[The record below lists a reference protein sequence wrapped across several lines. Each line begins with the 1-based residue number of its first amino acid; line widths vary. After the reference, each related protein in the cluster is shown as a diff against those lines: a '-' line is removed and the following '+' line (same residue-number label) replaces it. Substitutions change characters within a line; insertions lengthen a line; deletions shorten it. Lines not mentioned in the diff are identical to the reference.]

1 MFIKSQNERNAA
13 AVGRINTGAHY
24 VGNLLSFPRGW
35 VSLSAAL
42 CLGEAGGGFALNDAV
57 LPGGGGI
64 MTPFLA
70 LPERGDMGS
79 AEIWLAQTW
88 LYLNTM
94 QHTP

>member
-1 MFIKSQNERNAA
+1 
-13 AVGRINTGAHY
+13 
-24 VGNLLSFPRGW
+24 
-35 VSLSAAL
+35 
-42 CLGEAGGGFALNDAV
+42 
-57 LPGGGGI
+57 

-70 LPERGDMGS
+70 LPDRGDMGS